1 MALICTPIL
10 GYNKEDIDGKFT
22 KYIKETEES
31 NSQSDVDTLTTR
43 ISTLTH
49 VSFRSLLSALISL

>member
-1 MALICTPIL
+1 MLP

-22 KYIKETEES
+22 KFIKETES

-49 VSFRSLLSALISL
+49 VSFRFIVCTH